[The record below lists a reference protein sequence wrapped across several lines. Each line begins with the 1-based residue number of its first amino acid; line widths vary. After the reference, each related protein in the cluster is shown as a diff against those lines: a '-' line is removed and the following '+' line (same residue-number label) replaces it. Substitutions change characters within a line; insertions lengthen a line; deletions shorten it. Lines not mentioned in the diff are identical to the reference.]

1 MHDPER
7 PEPLFIDMF
16 MNSFNEEG
24 RQAAADS
31 ALGRAAGREFGGCC
45 SGPFHLKLDDDDQLV
60 VVPLDFEEVKAAE
73 EAEKEREE
81 EERVEEERAARER
94 AEGERALPT
103 VRHRR
108 SAFHLSLATVS
119 FGWPF
124 TVRHSIFRSIGTVSL
139 TFGWPFCCGQ
149 DCVFC
154 MAGESSELGKL
165 LRFELPEGQVL
176 FAHQHCASWGQ
187 NLIHVGRNPV
197 RNKTPSF
204 RTLFPLTETTKER
217 KKLSKA
223 PAAAELGKH

>member
-31 ALGRAAGREFGGCC
+31 ALGQAAGREFGGCC
-45 SGPFHLKLDDDDQLV
+45 SGPFHLKLGDDDQLV

-81 EERVEEERAARER
+81 EEREEEERAARER

-108 SAFHLSLATVS
+108 STFHLA
-119 FGWPF
+119 
-124 TVRHSIFRSIGTVSL
+124 IG
-139 TFGWPFCCGQ
+139 
-149 DCVFC
+149 
-154 MAGESSELGKL
+154 
-165 LRFELPEGQVL
+165 
-176 FAHQHCASWGQ
+176 
-187 NLIHVGRNPV
+187 
-197 RNKTPSF
+197 
-204 RTLFPLTETTKER
+204 
-217 KKLSKA
+217 
-223 PAAAELGKH
+223 

>member
-31 ALGRAAGREFGGCC
+31 AKRREFGGCC
-45 SGPFHLKLDDDDQLV
+45 SGPFHLKLDDDKQLV
-60 VVPLDFEEVKAAE
+60 VVQLDFEEVKAVE

-108 SAFHLSLATVS
+108 STFHLA
-119 FGWPF
+119 
-124 TVRHSIFRSIGTVSL
+124 IG
-139 TFGWPFCCGQ
+139 
-149 DCVFC
+149 
-154 MAGESSELGKL
+154 
-165 LRFELPEGQVL
+165 
-176 FAHQHCASWGQ
+176 
-187 NLIHVGRNPV
+187 
-197 RNKTPSF
+197 
-204 RTLFPLTETTKER
+204 
-217 KKLSKA
+217 
-223 PAAAELGKH
+223 

>member
-1 MHDPER
+1 MLACAQKKDARRYVHDPER

-31 ALGRAAGREFGGCC
+31 ALGRVAAREFGGCC
-45 SGPFHLKLDDDDQLV
+45 SGPFHLKLDDHAQLV

-81 EERVEEERAARER
+81 EERAEEERAARER

-103 VRHRR
+103 VRR
-108 SAFHLSLATVS
+108 
-119 FGWPF
+119 P
-124 TVRHSIFRSIGTVSL
+124 IFRSFATVSL
-139 TFGWPFCCGQ
+139 TLGWPFCRGQ

-197 RNKTPSF
+197 RNKTPPV
-204 RTLFPLTETTKER
+204 RTLFF
-217 KKLSKA
+217 
-223 PAAAELGKH
+223 